1 MQCLPSEFNGFRLHF
16 ELSKFVASECFGTS
30 LQMAAIIEMFF
41 QYCALD
47 YYRGN
52 GGGEWW
58 EQEQEQ
64 EKKLEQEQEQ

>member
-1 MQCLPSEFNGFRLHF
+1 M
-16 ELSKFVASECFGTS
+16 ASECFGTS